1 MSEKNRE
8 STAWA
13 LVLLVLIVAVPLL
26 WLGAWSW
33 SAPGMIGMMGMT
45 GYGWGLMFLIPL
57 TFLVLVALGAYYL
70 ITEFARGGRSTPSS
84 DRRILDTLKE
94 RYAKGEIT
102 RDQYLKLKEELGL

>member
-8 STAWA
+8 STALA

-26 WLGAWSW
+26 LLGAWSW
-33 SAPGMIGMMGMT
+33 SAPGMMGMMGMM
-45 GYGWGLMFLIPL
+45 GYGWGFMFLIPL
-57 TFLVLVALGAYYL
+57 AFLVLVALGAYYL

-102 RDQYLKLKEELGL
+102 GDQYLKLKEELGL